1 MYLRILFVLLV
12 FFNIANAR
20 FIASYDARL
29 AEVDHY
35 NSHGQ
40 RLKSAA
46 AIIRQD
52 RYNYHVRKIW
62 QGTQDSWDPFFKEKY
77 NRDLL
82 ERMLRSGR
90 ASPNAI
96 YKIVHG
102 TPLIHVDIYSDY
114 INVKVIP
121 ESNPGLNMHEIF
133 TYYAKLAP
141 ADHYNSSGVR
151 LKSAAA
157 IIRQDRYNYH
167 VRGIRQVGDSWDP
180 FFRKKYNRDRLE
192 QMLRAG
198 RASASALDSIVY
210 GNPLIR
216 VDIFKDYITVK
227 VIKGATPSS
236 IR

>member
-1 MYLRILFVLLV
+1 MFLRILYLLLFFV
-12 FFNIANAR
+12 NIASAR

-35 NSHGQ
+35 NSHGE

-62 QGTQDSWDPFFKEKY
+62 QGTEDSWDPFFKDKD
-77 NRDLL
+77 NRDIL
-82 ERMLRSGR
+82 ERMLRAGK
-90 ASPNAI
+90 ASPRAI

-102 TPLIHVDIYSDY
+102 TPLIHVDIYSDH

-121 ESNPGLNMHEIF
+121 ELSGSNMHTIF
-133 TYYAKLAP
+133 TYFAQLSP
-141 ADHYNSSGVR
+141 TDHYNSRGIP

-167 VRGIRQVGDSWDP
+167 VRGVRQARDPWDP
-180 FFRKKYNRDRLE
+180 FFKKKDNRDRLE
-192 QMLRAG
+192 HMLRAG
-198 RASASALDSIVY
+198 RASSTALDAIVY

-216 VDIFKDYITVK
+216 VDIFPDYITVH
-227 VIKGATPSS
+227 VIKSAASSS
-236 IR
+236 IK